1 MAHQAVTQLTQKD
14 YKASLQPVWC
24 PGCGDFGV
32 VAAIYQALARLN
44 LDPDHTMLVSG
55 IGCSSRLPGYV
66 NTYSFNAIHG
76 RAIPIATGIK
86 AANPALTVLAVG
98 GDGDGFAIGTQHFVH
113 AARRNVDITYV
124 CMDNSIYGLTKGHVS
139 PTTPTDEVTKTS
151 PYGNIE
157 EPMNPVLMA
166 LACGATFIARSFSAD
181 VKTSVELIAQAVE
194 HPGFS
199 FVHLISPC
207 PVFRGRQQFDW
218 VKERIRRTPEGF
230 DFTKREQ
237 ARAIAFE
244 DPREHIT
251 LGLIWRDERP
261 SLMAGQQAI
270 RDKATAKGTAT
281 YEDVLHSF
289 IPDFGAVG
297 AAR

>member
-1 MAHQAVTQLTQKD
+1 MAHQAVTKLSGKD
-14 YKASLQPVWC
+14 YKAALQPVWC

-32 VAAIYQALARLN
+32 VAAVYQALAKLN
-44 LDPDHTMLVSG
+44 LDPDRTVVVSG

-86 AANPALTVLAVG
+86 LANPELTVVVVG
-98 GDGDGFAIGTQHFVH
+98 GDGDGFAIGTGHFVH

-139 PTTPTDEVTKTS
+139 PTTPKDEVTKTS
-151 PYGNIE
+151 PYGNVE
-157 EPMNPVLMA
+157 DPMNPVLMA
-166 LACGATFIARSFSAD
+166 LACGATFIARSFSSE
-181 VKTSVELIAQAVE
+181 VKTSVELIAEGIE
-194 HPGFS
+194 HDGFS
-199 FVHLISPC
+199 FVHMISPC

-218 VKERIRRTPEGF
+218 VKERVRQVPPGF

-244 DPREHIT
+244 DPHEQIT
-251 LGLIWRDERP
+251 LGLIWRDTRSSYLGRQGLVRGKAVAKGVP
-261 SLMAGQQAI
+261 SL
-270 RDKATAKGTAT
+270 
-281 YEDVLHSF
+281 EDILHSF
-289 IPDFGAVG
+289 IPDYGVVG

>member
-1 MAHQAVTQLTQKD
+1 MAHQAVTKLSGKD
-14 YKASLQPVWC
+14 YKAALQPVWC

-32 VAAIYQALARLN
+32 VAAVYQALAKLN
-44 LDPDHTMLVSG
+44 LDPDNTVVVSG

-86 AANPALTVLAVG
+86 LANPELTVVVVG
-98 GDGDGFAIGTQHFVH
+98 GDGDGFAIGTSHFVH

-151 PYGNIE
+151 PYGNVE
-157 EPMNPVLMA
+157 DPMNPVLMA
-166 LACGATFIARSFSAD
+166 LACGATFIARSFSSE
-181 VKTSVELIAQAVE
+181 VKTSVELIAEGIE
-194 HPGFS
+194 HDGFS
-199 FVHLISPC
+199 FVHMISPC

-218 VKERIRRTPEGF
+218 VKERVRPVPQGF
-230 DFTKREQ
+230 DCTQRVQ

-244 DPREHIT
+244 DPREQIT
-251 LGLIWRDERP
+251 LGLIWKDTRASYIGRQEH
-261 SLMAGQQAI
+261 I
-270 RDKATAKGTAT
+270 RAKAAAKGVPT
-281 YEDVLHSF
+281 YEDILHSF
-289 IPDFGAVG
+289 IPDYAAV

>member
-1 MAHQAVTQLTQKD
+1 MAQHAVTQLTMKD
-14 YKASLQPVWC
+14 YKADLHPVWC

-32 VAAIYQALARLN
+32 VAAIYQALAKLN
-44 LDPDHTMLVSG
+44 LDPDNTMVVSG

-86 AANPALTVLAVG
+86 VANPALTVLAVG

-166 LACGATFIARSFSAD
+166 LACGATFIARSFSAE
-181 VKTSVELIAQAVE
+181 VKTSVELIAQGIE

-199 FVHLISPC
+199 FVHLISKGGTALMVAKPTAAIDLPMKALAWEDKEGHVWLTYNSPELLQERHGV
-207 PVFRGRQQFDW
+207 PVELTSKLDPVG
-218 VKERIRRTPEGF
+218 TLL
-230 DFTKREQ
+230 EQ
-237 ARAIAFE
+237 AV
-244 DPREHIT
+244 
-251 LGLIWRDERP
+251 
-261 SLMAGQQAI
+261 Q
-270 RDKATAKGTAT
+270 
-281 YEDVLHSF
+281 
-289 IPDFGAVG
+289 
-297 AAR
+297 

>member
-1 MAHQAVTQLTQKD
+1 MAHQAVTKLTQKD
-14 YKASLQPVWC
+14 YKAELHPVWC

-32 VAAIYQALARLN
+32 VAAVYQALAKLN
-44 LDPDHTMLVSG
+44 LDPDRTVVVSG

-76 RAIPIATGIK
+76 RALPIATGIK
-86 AANPALTVLAVG
+86 LANPELTVVVVG
-98 GDGDGFAIGTQHFVH
+98 GDGDGFAIGTGHFVH

-151 PYGNIE
+151 PYGNVE
-157 EPMNPVLMA
+157 DPMNPVLMA
-166 LACGATFIARSFSAD
+166 LACGATFIARSFSSE
-181 VKTSVELIAQAVE
+181 VKTSVELIAEGIE
-194 HPGFS
+194 HDGFA
-199 FVHLISPC
+199 FVHMISPC

-218 VKERIRRTPEGF
+218 VKERVRQVPAGF

-237 ARAIAFE
+237 ARSVAFE
-244 DPREHIT
+244 DPREQIT
-251 LGLIWRDERP
+251 LGLIWRDTRP
-261 SLMAGQQAI
+261 SLIARQQKLRSRVA
-270 RDKATAKGTAT
+270 AKGAVT

-289 IPDFGAVG
+289 IPDYDAV
-297 AAR
+297 ASAR

>member
-32 VAAIYQALARLN
+32 VAAVYQALAKLN

-76 RAIPIATGIK
+76 RAIPIATGVK
-86 AANPALTVLAVG
+86 AANPELTVLAVG

-139 PTTPTDEVTKTS
+139 PTTPTGEVTKTS

-181 VKTSVELIAQAVE
+181 VKTSVELIAEAIE

-230 DFTKREQ
+230 DCTKREQ
-237 ARAIAFE
+237 SRAIAFE
-244 DPREHIT
+244 DPHEHIT
-251 LGLIWRDERP
+251 LGLIWRDQRP
-261 SLMAGQQAI
+261 GLISRQQDI
-270 RDKATAKGTAT
+270 RDKATAKGTPT
-281 YEDVLHSF
+281 YEDVLQSF
-289 IPDFGAVG
+289 IPDFGAVA

>member
-1 MAHQAVTQLTQKD
+1 MAHEAVTKLTMKD
-14 YKASLQPVWC
+14 YKADLHPVWC

-32 VAAIYQALARLN
+32 VAAVYQALAKLN
-44 LDPDHTMLVSG
+44 LDPDHTMIVSG

-86 AANPALTVLAVG
+86 VANPELTVLAVG

-181 VKTSVELIAQAVE
+181 VKTSVELIAQAIE

-218 VKERIRRTPEGF
+218 VKERVRKTPEGF

-244 DPREHIT
+244 DPKEQIT
-251 LGLIWRDERP
+251 LGLIWRDERDG
-261 SLMAGQQAI
+261 LIVRQEAVRA
-270 RDKATAKGTAT
+270 KASAKGEPR
-281 YEDVLHSF
+281 YEDVLQSF